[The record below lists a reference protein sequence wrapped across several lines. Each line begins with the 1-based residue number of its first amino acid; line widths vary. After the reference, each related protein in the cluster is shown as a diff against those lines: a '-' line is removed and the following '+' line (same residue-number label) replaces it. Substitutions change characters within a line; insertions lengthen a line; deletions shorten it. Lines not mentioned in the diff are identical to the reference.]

1 MTKLHLEI
9 AVFNN
14 NVDSVDPFKGLL
26 FPSGATGLVL
36 NICGYTFGRCA
47 KGFYYV
53 FRKVIQSRDYVQ
65 RNGEQKTGVTGEFY
79 DIFWKF
85 DSLSDARWFVKAIIA
100 ERKHYLQLLN
110 IKEEK
115 EDEEE
120 VRYSL

>member
-14 NVDSVDPFKGLL
+14 NVDSVDPFKGL
-26 FPSGATGLVL
+26 FYPSGATGFVI
-36 NICGYTFGRCA
+36 NVCGYTFGRCS

-65 RNGEQKTGVTGEFY
+65 ANGEQKTGVTGEFH
-79 DIFWKF
+79 DTFWKF
-85 DSLSDARWFVKAIIA
+85 DSISDARWFVKAIIS